1 MTALY
6 ELTKELKECEQL
18 LMAGELTEEMLADTL
33 NALSSEFKS
42 KAVNVGLFIKSVEQ
56 MSEACKNE
64 QARLKDRQQSFDK
77 KVEQMKTYLLENL
90 IAIGETKITDP
101 LITIS
106 TRKPTKA
113 CQIDD
118 ENKVP
123 EQYVKTKTVTSI
135 DKRTLLADLK
145 NGEEIEGVSLI
156 DGKQSITIK

>member
-18 LMAGELTEEMLADTL
+18 LLAGELTEEMLADTL

-64 QARLKDRQQSFDK
+64 QARLKDRQLSFDK
-77 KVEQMKTYLLENL
+77 KAEQMKAYLLENL
-90 IAIGETKITDP
+90 LATGETKITDP
-101 LITIS
+101 LLTIS
-106 TRKPTKA
+106 TRKPAKA
-113 CQIDD
+113 CRIDD

-123 EQYVKTKTVTSI
+123 DSYVKTNTVISI
-135 DKRTLLADLK
+135 DKRKLIIDLK
-145 NGEEIEGVSLI
+145 NGEEIEGVSLV

>member
-64 QARLKDRQQSFDK
+64 QARLKERQQSFDK
-77 KVEQMKTYLLENL
+77 KVEQMKLYLLENL

-106 TRKPTKA
+106 TRKPTKVVV
-113 CQIDD
+113 IDSE
-118 ENKVP
+118 ENIPSLYLKS
-123 EQYVKTKTVTSI
+123 KTVTSV
-135 DKRTLLADLK
+135 DKREIEKALK
-145 NGEEIEGVSLI
+145 DGEEVSGAHLE

>member
-77 KVEQMKTYLLENL
+77 KVEQMKSYLLENL

-106 TRKPTKA
+106 TRKPAKVVV
-113 CQIDD
+113 IDSE
-118 ENKVP
+118 ENIPSFYLKS
-123 EQYVKTKTVTSI
+123 KTVTSV
-135 DKRTLLADLK
+135 DKREIEKALK
-145 NGEEIEGVSLI
+145 DGEEVSGAHLE
-156 DGKQSITIK
+156 DGNQSITIK